1 MPAVSFRALPVVLT
15 MAVGLL
21 PMAPSEHVHETTE
34 ADGHHEVV
42 AHRHVQLHKT
52 DVDVDAQA
60 HHDSA
65 SIDHED
71 TVVAT
76 LDSVFTAPNTYV
88 PQGPALVVVRIFQAP
103 VGRVTPVPVEFI
115 ERLIHGP
122 PRAPTA
128 LRGPPISL
136 SL

>member
-1 MPAVSFRALPVVLT
+1 MPAVSLRALSVVLA
-15 MAVGLL
+15 MAIGLL
-21 PMAPSEHVHETTE
+21 PIAPSEHVHETTE

-42 AHRHVQLHKT
+42 AHRHVQVHRT
-52 DVDVDAQA
+52 DVDVDAHA
-60 HHDSA
+60 HHGSA
-65 SIDHED
+65 TVDHEN

-76 LDSVFTAPNTYV
+76 LDSVFTAPNAYV
-88 PQGPALVVVRIFQAP
+88 PQGPALVVVGIFQAP
-103 VGRVTPVPVEFI
+103 VAKVTPVPVEFI

>member
-1 MPAVSFRALPVVLT
+1 MPVVSFRALPVVLAL
-15 MAVGLL
+15 AVGLL
-21 PMAPSEHVHETTE
+21 PMAPPEHVHEITE
-34 ADGHHEVV
+34 ADGHHEAV
-42 AHRHVQLHKT
+42 AHRHVQGHRT

-60 HHDSA
+60 HYTSA
-65 SIDHED
+65 SVDHEN

-76 LDSVFTAPNTYV
+76 LDSVFTAPNAYV
-88 PQGPALVVVRIFQAP
+88 PQAPALVGVPIFQEP
-103 VGRVTPVPVEFI
+103 IGRVTPIPVEFV

-136 SL
+136 AL